1 MSGRD
6 VDMKMRKAYGRLSV
20 ISLNIKQEG
29 PLMISSGETYN
40 VTENETEII
49 AEEFDDGFDFGT
61 VTF

>member
-1 MSGRD
+1 MG
-6 VDMKMRKAYGRLSV
+6 MKMRKAYRRLSI

-29 PLMISSGETYN
+29 PLMVSSGDTYD
-40 VTENETEII
+40 VTEDETEII

>member
-1 MSGRD
+1 
-6 VDMKMRKAYGRLSV
+6 MKMRKAYGRLSV